1 MDNPPHGFFTAMPIL
16 GSVPNASR
24 PRGNHRNVPPD
35 PESTPNPRNSNQLL
49 DIQEQGS
56 LSLPELQESR
66 LDLWRNS
73 YMQQYQKQ
81 LQSKTQQAQE
91 LQSQLQLKGRQ
102 MEAEN
107 EALMECNLEWRAQ
120 SAAQGRLATESTQVG
135 HRCKDL
141 EAQLGQR
148 PTSVI
153 QYQDMTQDTRSRSEE
168 KIMPLHAELSNMA
181 VSISRYSAPNCSD
194 LSQQNHTVILQG
206 VAPSGGRGS
215 AAGAGPVRGQ
225 CSLQEITAREQRVTT
240 LDRDP
245 EAAHSQTTER
255 KQLCRKGMDYC
266 IRQRWIYR
274 KYKKLCGERL

>member
-1 MDNPPHGFFTAMPIL
+1 MPVDEYPSLLITVLIPTVHINNENELNESLRCVFAAMPIL

-206 VAPSGGRGS
+206 G
-215 AAGAGPVRGQ
+215 
-225 CSLQEITAREQRVTT
+225 EETEQRT
-240 LDRDP
+240 DF
-245 EAAHSQTTER
+245 
-255 KQLCRKGMDYC
+255 
-266 IRQRWIYR
+266 
-274 KYKKLCGERL
+274 